1 MTPRK
6 VLSLV
11 AESLVWGICPE
22 RRSLDLVSTE
32 LGIFS
37 SDFSTHGLLNLQ
49 KWDVLVSYRN
59 YNLHLQRDYLYL
71 TKKETTALPFWLS
84 CLIFLEFLLWLCQET
99 QKSRDSG
106 VTQPGSFW

>member
-6 VLSLV
+6 FLSLV
-11 AESLVWGICPE
+11 VESLVWGICPE
-22 RRSLDLVSTE
+22 QRSLGIESTE
-32 LGIFS
+32 LGVFS

-59 YNLHLQRDYLYL
+59 YNLQQQKDYFYL
-71 TKKETTALPFWLS
+71 TKKKTSTLPFWLS

-99 QKSRDSG
+99 RKSRDSG
-106 VTQPGSFW
+106 VTQPGSC